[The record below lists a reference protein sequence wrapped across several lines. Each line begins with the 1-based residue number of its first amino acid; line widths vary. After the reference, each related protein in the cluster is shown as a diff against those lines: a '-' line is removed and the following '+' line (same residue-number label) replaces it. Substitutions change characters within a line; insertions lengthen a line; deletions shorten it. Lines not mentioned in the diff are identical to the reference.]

1 MMRWLIIWCI
11 FILGSLGLGSQLAAS
26 NQCIYYPKGC
36 FDINLCAVAVRKISS
51 EYVWEKADK
60 YLPYVKEARKRGL
73 NCPSIRQSR
82 DKYNSIVKVDELR
95 SLFISQTEQ
104 NRRKLQQTLS
114 SLGYYKSSIDGL
126 YGKGTAAALKSYNRE
141 YLNNAP
147 LSESANIEALLNE
160 ILKAKTSHRE
170 TDPKIQ
176 ITLDFEEGGL
186 KVELGSGETSQV
198 EEPVTPPLLDFAQ
211 VRASYDAGNF
221 SQAFKDAQILSVDGN
236 PDAQLYLGKMYAD
249 GRGTLQ
255 VTTYAHMWFNIS
267 STNGSDE
274 AYEARKALQTKMT
287 PDLINEAQKMALTC
301 IKSDYKECGLLVQPF
316 ESKSTN
322 ESNSTTDQSKPTSS
336 ELRSYFINQPTLQRK
351 QMQYAL
357 KKLGYYKSSVD
368 GLWGKGTLAAISQY
382 TSNQNITDLS
392 ILHSRLTEEVK
403 VPTKFSSAKPNI
415 SSKRVSEC
423 KLSKA
428 ECSNPAV
435 ICMFAFKNGEWT
447 DRSGNQIYVLEAKRQ
462 GLNCSAIKKAKAQKV
477 EKLINKDSKI
487 SPVKKQNNDGLLG
500 ILLLGLG
507 AAAAANGEA
516 DAFIEGFANGMSGA
530 SSGSSQSTSSGS
542 SSYSGS
548 SSCSSDFSCGSGK
561 KCVKKT
567 GQATGVCMTSTNSY
581 GAKTYS
587 SPSTSS
593 ILPNNNG
600 GGCRYNTD
608 CPVGFRCD
616 ISYRACVK

>member
-1 MMRWLIIWCI
+1 M
-11 FILGSLGLGSQLAAS
+11 GSQLAAS
-26 NQCIYYPKGC
+26 NQCIYNPKGC
-36 FDINLCAVAVRKISS
+36 SDINLCAVAVRNISS
-51 EYVWEKADK
+51 EYVWEKVDK

-82 DKYNSIVKVDELR
+82 GKSKPIVKVDELR

-147 LSESANIEALLNE
+147 LSESANVEALLNE

-176 ITLDFEEGGL
+176 ITLDFEEGEL

-198 EEPVTPPLLDFAQ
+198 EEPVTPPLLNFAQ

-267 STNGSDE
+267 SMNGSDE

-336 ELRSYFINQPTLQRK
+336 ELRSYFINQSTLQRK

-392 ILHSRLTEEVK
+392 ILYSRLTEEVK

-415 SSKRVSEC
+415 SPKLVSGC
-423 KLSKA
+423 KLSKSV
-428 ECSNPAV
+428 CSDTALL
-435 ICMFAFKNGEWT
+435 CKFATKNGKWKT
-447 DRSGNQIYVLEAKRQ
+447 KINFQKYVSEAKRQ
-462 GLNCSAIKKAKAQKV
+462 GLNCNVTKQTSNLSRKK
-477 EKLINKDSKI
+477 NS
-487 SPVKKQNNDGLLG
+487 NNDGLLG

-561 KCVKKT
+561 KCVKKP

-581 GAKTYS
+581 GVKTYS

>member
-11 FILGSLGLGSQLAAS
+11 VAVGLLEPSGAQAAS
-26 NQCIYYPKGC
+26 CYSKPQLCN
-36 FDINLCAVAVRKISS
+36 DRNLCRFATFSS
-51 EYVWEKADK
+51 KNKKVWQYASPWDRWAD
-60 YLPYVKEARKRGL
+60 EAK
-73 NCPSIRQSR
+73 
-82 DKYNSIVKVDELR
+82 
-95 SLFISQTEQ
+95 
-104 NRRKLQQTLS
+104 RRKLSCKVSATSALRTAFISRS
-114 SLGYYKSSIDGL
+114 SSERKLIQSNLFALDYYKSTIDGL
-126 YGKGTAAALKSYNRE
+126 YGKGTATALRSYNKEYLSGAALTKPA
-141 YLNNAP
+141 NA
-147 LSESANIEALLNE
+147 EALLND
-160 ILKAKTSHRE
+160 ILITKPFKKE
-170 TDPKIQ
+170 TDPKVS
-176 ITLDFEEGGL
+176 ITLKLGDGGL
-186 KVELGSGETSQV
+186 NVEVEPGETVQIKKTV
-198 EEPVTPPLLDFAQ
+198 MPPPLKFAQ
-211 VRASYDAGNF
+211 VKAAYDAGNY

-267 STNGSDE
+267 SMNGSDE

-415 SSKRVSEC
+415 SPKLVSGC
-423 KLSKA
+423 KLSKSV
-428 ECSNPAV
+428 CSDTALL
-435 ICMFAFKNGEWT
+435 CKFATKNGKWKT
-447 DRSGNQIYVLEAKRQ
+447 KINFQKYVSEAKRQ
-462 GLNCSAIKKAKAQKV
+462 GLNCNVTKQTSNLSRKK
-477 EKLINKDSKI
+477 NS
-487 SPVKKQNNDGLLG
+487 NNDGLLG